1 MLRGLYTAA
10 AGMISE
16 QRRHDTITNNIAN
29 INSPGFK
36 QGNAL
41 SRSFPEM
48 LISTIRG
55 GQGASTAP
63 LGKMSLGVFS
73 EESISI
79 HAQGDLQETQNPF
92 DFALVSNI
100 QVQDENTGEFLNFDA
115 SGKFVNADGERTF
128 QPQALFTVMN
138 ADNEQRYS
146 LNGKFTVDT
155 QGQLVNANGNRVL
168 GRDGQPLLLID
179 GAGQPIHSFKVTDKG
194 EFLDGN
200 GLPLLGPTGQP
211 VGLMLSR
218 AENPNLLLREGN
230 GLLRINPGDEATVT
244 QVAAGDQVEVR
255 QGFIERSNV
264 DSAQSMVDMMSALRA
279 YEANQKVIQSYDKS
293 MEKAANEV
301 GRV

>member
-73 EESISI
+73 EENISI

-100 QVQDENTGEFLNFDA
+100 QVPGMNFDA

-128 QPQALFTVMN
+128 QPQALFTVLN
-138 ADNEQRYS
+138 TDGEQRYS

-155 QGQLVNANGNRVL
+155 AGQLVNANGNLVL

>member
-1 MLRGLYTAA
+1 
-10 AGMISE
+10 
-16 QRRHDTITNNIAN
+16 
-29 INSPGFK
+29 
-36 QGNAL
+36 
-41 SRSFPEM
+41 
-48 LISTIRG
+48 
-55 GQGASTAP
+55 
-63 LGKMSLGVFS
+63 
-73 EESISI
+73 SISV

-100 QVQDENTGEFLNFDA
+100 QVPGMNFDA
-115 SGKFVNADGERTF
+115 SGKFVSPDGERTF
-128 QPQALFTVMN
+128 QPQALFTVLN
-138 ADNEQRYS
+138 AAGEQRYS

-155 QGQLVNANGNRVL
+155 AGQLVNANGNQVL

>member
-63 LGKMSLGVFS
+63 IGKMSLGVFS
-73 EESISI
+73 EESISL

-92 DFALVSNI
+92 DFALVSKI
-100 QVQDENTGEFLNFDA
+100 QVPGMAFDA
-115 SGKFVNADGERTF
+115 SGKFTDANGQRTF
-128 QPQALFTVMN
+128 QPQALFTVLN
-138 ADNEQRYS
+138 TNGEQRYS

-155 QGQLVNANGNRVL
+155 AGQLVNANGNLVL

-194 EFLDGN
+194 EFIDAN
-200 GLPLLGPTGQP
+200 GLPLLGRTGQP

-244 QVAAGDQVEVR
+244 QVGAGDQVQVR

>member
-63 LGKMSLGVFS
+63 IGKMSLGVFS
-73 EESISI
+73 EESISL

-92 DFALVSNI
+92 DFALVSKI
-100 QVQDENTGEFLNFDA
+100 QVPGMNFDA
-115 SGKFVNADGERTF
+115 SGKFVSADGERTF
-128 QPQALFTVMN
+128 QPQALFTVLN
-138 ADNEQRYS
+138 AAGEQRYS

-155 QGQLVNANGNRVL
+155 AGQLVNSNGNLVL

-244 QVAAGDQVEVR
+244 QVAAGDQVQVR

>member
-73 EESISI
+73 EENISI

-100 QVQDENTGEFLNFDA
+100 QVPGMAFDA

-128 QPQALFTVMN
+128 QPQALFTVLN
-138 ADNEQRYS
+138 AAGEQRYS

-155 QGQLVNANGNRVL
+155 AGQLVNANGNLVL

-194 EFLDGN
+194 EFLDGD
-200 GLPLLGPTGQP
+200 GRPLLGPTGQP

-218 AENPNLLLREGN
+218 AEDPNLLLREGN

-244 QVAAGDQVEVR
+244 QVAPGDQVMVR

-279 YEANQKVIQSYDKS
+279 YEANQKVIQSYDRS
-293 MEKAANEV
+293 MDKAANEV

>member
-63 LGKMSLGVFS
+63 IGKLNLGVFS
-73 EESISI
+73 EENISI
-79 HAQGDLQETQNPF
+79 HMQGDLQETQNPF

-100 QVQDENTGEFLNFDA
+100 QLPGVTFDA
-115 SGKFVNADGERTF
+115 TGKYVNADGERTF
-128 QPQALFTVMN
+128 QPQALFTVLN
-138 ADNEQRYS
+138 ADGQPRYS

-155 QGQLVNANGNRVL
+155 QGQLVNANGNLVL
-168 GRDGQPLLLID
+168 GRDGQPLVLID
-179 GAGQPIHSFKVTDKG
+179 GAGQPMHAFKVTDKG
-194 EFLDGN
+194 EFLDSEGRPVLN
-200 GLPLLGPTGQP
+200 AAGQA

-244 QVAAGDQVEVR
+244 QVALGDQVEVR
-255 QGFIERSNV
+255 QGFVERSNV

>member
-63 LGKMSLGVFS
+63 IGKMSLGVFS
-73 EESISI
+73 EENISI

-100 QVQDENTGEFLNFDA
+100 QVPGMAFDA

-128 QPQALFTVMN
+128 QPQALFTVLN
-138 ADNEQRYS
+138 AAGEQRYS
-146 LNGKFTVDT
+146 LNGKFTVDAS
-155 QGQLVNANGNRVL
+155 GQLVNANGDRVL

-194 EFLDGN
+194 EFLDGD
-200 GLPLLGPTGQP
+200 GRPLRGPTGQP

-218 AENPNLLLREGN
+218 VEDPNLLLREGN
-230 GLLRINPGDEATVT
+230 GLLRINPGDEASVT
-244 QVAAGDQVEVR
+244 QVAPGDQVEVR

>member
-63 LGKMSLGVFS
+63 IGKMSLGVFS
-73 EESISI
+73 EESISL

-92 DFALVSNI
+92 DFALVSKI
-100 QVQDENTGEFLNFDA
+100 QVPGMSFDA
-115 SGKFVNADGERTF
+115 SGKFVDANGQRTF
-128 QPQALFTVMN
+128 QPQALFTVLN
-138 ADNEQRYS
+138 ANGEQRYS

-155 QGQLVNANGNRVL
+155 TGQLVNANGNLVL

-194 EFLDGN
+194 EFIDAN

-244 QVAAGDQVEVR
+244 QVAAGDQVQVR

>member
-63 LGKMSLGVFS
+63 LGRMSLGVFS

-92 DFALVSNI
+92 DFALVSKI
-100 QVQDENTGEFLNFDA
+100 QVPGMTFDA
-115 SGKFVNADGERTF
+115 SGKFVSADGERTF
-128 QPQALFTVMN
+128 QPQALFTVLN
-138 ADNEQRYS
+138 ADGEQRYS

-155 QGQLVNANGNRVL
+155 AGQLVNANGNLVL

-230 GLLRINPGDEATVT
+230 GLLRINPGDEATIS
-244 QVAAGDQVEVR
+244 QVAVGDQVEVR

>member
-92 DFALVSNI
+92 DFALVSKI
-100 QVQDENTGEFLNFDA
+100 QVPGMNFDA

-128 QPQALFTVMN
+128 QPQALFTVLN
-138 ADNEQRYS
+138 ADGEQRYS

-155 QGQLVNANGNRVL
+155 AGQLVNANGNQVL

-194 EFLDGN
+194 EFLDAN

>member
-55 GQGASTAP
+55 GQDASPAP

-73 EESISI
+73 EENISI
-79 HAQGDLQETQNPF
+79 HTQGDLQETQNPF

-100 QVQDENTGEFLNFDA
+100 QVPGMTFDT

-128 QPQALFTVMN
+128 QPQALFTVLN
-138 ADNEQRYS
+138 ADREQRYS
-146 LNGKFTVDT
+146 LNGKFTVDAT
-155 QGQLVNANGNRVL
+155 GQLVNANGNSVL

-179 GAGQPIHSFKVTDKG
+179 GAGLPIHSFKVTNKG

-200 GLPLLGPTGQP
+200 GRRPLLNPAGQP

-293 MEKAANEV
+293 MDKAANEV

>member
-63 LGKMSLGVFS
+63 IGKMSLGVFS
-73 EESISI
+73 EESISL

-92 DFALVSNI
+92 DFALVSKI
-100 QVQDENTGEFLNFDA
+100 QVPGMSFDA

-128 QPQALFTVMN
+128 QPQALFTVLN
-138 ADNEQRYS
+138 AAGEQRYS

-155 QGQLVNANGNRVL
+155 EGRLVNANGNLVL
-168 GRDGQPLLLID
+168 GRDGQPLVLID
-179 GAGQPIHSFKVTDKG
+179 GAGQPIRNFKVTEKG
-194 EFLDGN
+194 EFLDAEGRPIRN
-200 GLPLLGPTGQP
+200 ALNEP

-218 AENPNLLLREGN
+218 AEDPNLLLREGN

-244 QVAAGDQVEVR
+244 QVAPGDQVEVR

-264 DSAQSMVDMMSALRA
+264 DSAQSMVDMM
-279 YEANQKVIQSYDKS
+279 
-293 MEKAANEV
+293 
-301 GRV
+301 

>member
-92 DFALVSNI
+92 DFALVSKI
-100 QVQDENTGEFLNFDA
+100 QVPGMNFDA

-128 QPQALFTVMN
+128 QPQALFTVLN
-138 ADNEQRYS
+138 ADGEQRYS

-155 QGQLVNANGNRVL
+155 AGQLVNANGNLVL
-168 GRDGQPLLLID
+168 GRDGQPMLLID

-230 GLLRINPGDEATVT
+230 GLLRINPGDEATIT

>member
-10 AGMISE
+10 SGMISE

-36 QGNAL
+36 QGHAL

-55 GQGASTAP
+55 GQGAGAAP
-63 LGKMSLGVFS
+63 LGRLNTGVFS
-73 EESISI
+73 EESISL
-79 HAQGDLQETQNPF
+79 HTQGDLQETQNPF

-100 QVQDENTGEFLNFDA
+100 QVPGMTFDA
-115 SGKFVNADGERTF
+115 AGKYVNEDGERTF
-128 QPQALFTVMN
+128 QPQALFTVLN
-138 ADNEQRYS
+138 ADGEQRYS
-146 LNGKFTVDT
+146 LNGKFTADT
-155 QGQLVNANGNRVL
+155 AGRLVNANGDLVV
-168 GRDGQPLLLID
+168 GRDGQPIRLID
-179 GAGQPIHSFKVTDKG
+179 GTGQPIHVFKVTDKG
-194 EFLDGN
+194 EFLDSN
-200 GLPLLGPTGQP
+200 GQQIVDAAGQP
-211 VGLMLSR
+211 IGLMLSR

-230 GLLRINPGDEATVT
+230 GLYRINPGDEATIT

-255 QGFIERSNV
+255 QGFVERSNV
-264 DSAQSMVDMMSALRA
+264 DSAQSMVDMMTALRA
-279 YEANQKVIQSYDKS
+279 YEANQKVIQFYDKS

>member
-63 LGKMSLGVFS
+63 LGRMSLGVFS
-73 EESISI
+73 EENISI
-79 HAQGDLQETQNPF
+79 HTQGDLQETKNPF

-100 QVQDENTGEFLNFDA
+100 QVPGMTFDA
-115 SGKFVNADGERTF
+115 SGKYVNEDGERTS
-128 QPQALFTVMN
+128 QPQALFTVLN
-138 ADNEQRYS
+138 AEGEQRYS

-155 QGQLVNANGNRVL
+155 TGQLINANGNQVL

-179 GAGQPIHSFKVTDKG
+179 GAGQPIHAFKVTDKG
-194 EFLDGN
+194 ELLDTN
-200 GLPLLGPTGQP
+200 GLPLLNAAGEPI
-211 VGLMLSR
+211 GLMLSR
-218 AENPNLLLREGN
+218 AEDPNLLLREGN

-264 DSAQSMVDMMSALRA
+264 DSAQSMVDMMSVLRA

>member
-73 EESISI
+73 EENISI
-79 HAQGDLQETQNPF
+79 HTQGDLQETQNPF

-100 QVQDENTGEFLNFDA
+100 QVPGMAFDA
-115 SGKFVNADGERTF
+115 SGKYVNADGERTF

-138 ADNEQRYS
+138 ADGELRYS
-146 LNGKFTVDT
+146 LNGKFTVDPT
-155 QGQLVNANGNRVL
+155 GQLVNANGNQVL
-168 GRDGQPLLLID
+168 GRDGQPLFLVD
-179 GAGQPIHSFKVTDKG
+179 GAGQPIRSFKVTDKG

-200 GLPLLGPTGQP
+200 GQPLLNQAGQP

-230 GLLRINPGDEATVT
+230 GLLRINPGDEATVA

-293 MEKAANEV
+293 MDKAANEV

>member
-73 EESISI
+73 EENISI

-100 QVQDENTGEFLNFDA
+100 QVPDMAFDA
-115 SGKFVNADGERTF
+115 SGKFVNADGERTV
-128 QPQALFTVMN
+128 QPQALFTVLN
-138 ADNEQRYS
+138 AEGEQRYS

-155 QGQLVNANGNRVL
+155 AGQLVNANGNLVL

-179 GAGQPIHSFKVTDKG
+179 GAGQPIHTFKVTDKG

-200 GLPLLGPTGQP
+200 GRPLLGPTGQP

-218 AENPNLLLREGN
+218 AEDPNLLLREGN

-244 QVAAGDQVEVR
+244 QVAPGDQVEVR

-279 YEANQKVIQSYDKS
+279 YEANQKVIQSYDRS

>member
-73 EESISI
+73 EENISI

-100 QVQDENTGEFLNFDA
+100 QVPGMVFDA
-115 SGKFVNADGERTF
+115 SGKYVSEDGQRTF
-128 QPQALFTVMN
+128 QPKALFTVMN
-138 ADNEQRYS
+138 AQGEPRYS

-155 QGQLVNANGNRVL
+155 TGQLVNADGNQVL

-200 GLPLLGPTGQP
+200 GQPLLNAAGQP

-244 QVAAGDQVEVR
+244 QVAPGDQVEVR
-255 QGFIERSNV
+255 QGFVERSNV
-264 DSAQSMVDMMSALRA
+264 DSAQSMVDLMSALRA

-293 MEKAANEV
+293 MDKAANEV

>member
-73 EESISI
+73 EENISI

-100 QVQDENTGEFLNFDA
+100 QVPGMAFDA
-115 SGKFVNADGERTF
+115 SGKYVNADGERTF

-138 ADNEQRYS
+138 ANGERRYS
-146 LNGKFTVDT
+146 LNGKFTVDPT
-155 QGQLVNANGNRVL
+155 GQLVNANGNQVL
-168 GRDGQPLLLID
+168 GRDGQPLLLVD
-179 GAGQPIHSFKVTDKG
+179 GAGQPIRSFKVTDKG

-200 GLPLLGPTGQP
+200 GQPLLNQAGQP

-218 AENPNLLLREGN
+218 AEDPNLLLREGN

-244 QVAAGDQVEVR
+244 QVAVGDQVEVR

-293 MEKAANEV
+293 MDKAANEV